1 MSNIGQINPER
12 RAAAR
17 RALERLDAALDA
29 YQGDDPGTAL
39 GGAALDAVVDRV
51 RAQEIAE
58 SALDALSARD
68 RVHFALRVMLAV
80 HDAEA
85 VGALTFA
92 AHRASEHAQI
102 LMREAYERECG

>member
-17 RALERLDAALDA
+17 RALERLDAALN
-29 YQGDDPGTAL
+29 GAL
-39 GGAALDAVVDRV
+39 NGAALDAVVDRV

>member
-17 RALERLDAALDA
+17 RALERLDAALN
-29 YQGDDPGTAL
+29 GVL
-39 GGAALDAVVDRV
+39 NGAALDAVVDRV

-58 SALDALSARD
+58 SALDALSVRD